1 MENASKALLIAGA
14 ILICILLIAIG
25 MYIYNSANATVD
37 SAVSQM
43 SQQEKDIYNAKVRSY
58 LGDTVKGSEVKSMI
72 DNIISMNQENVG
84 KSGKFITIE
93 VMGSLS
99 QLSDEN
105 KTALSATKALTNYNT
120 GNNTTNGTTLAA
132 KCKAANFYDD
142 GENTS
147 SAVAEATAQMNTLKS
162 KINSS
167 KNYKVVSD
175 MEAGAIIRVGIG
187 QLDN

>member
-43 SQQEKDIYNAKVRSY
+43 SQQEKDIYNAKVKSY

-84 KSGKFITIE
+84 KSGKFISIE
-93 VMGSLS
+93 VMGSFSKLT
-99 QLSDEN
+99 QEQQ
-105 KTALSATKALTNYNT
+105 TALSATKALTNFNT
-120 GNNTTNGTTLAA
+120 GNNATNGANLATECQ
-132 KCKAANFYDD
+132 KANFYDD

-147 SAVAEATAQMNTLKS
+147 AQVAKATTQMNTLKS

-167 KNYKVVSD
+167 TNYTVVAD